1 MGVLHSGR
9 MRPGLAVLALTI
21 LAKVTVT
28 VKRNDIIIRFG
39 VKTYRNLNM
48 FLTLLLAV
56 QAILFLIFLVKKTMQ
71 RKEDVKWK
79 TEQAEKEKK
88 EKEEQAC
95 LSVKK
100 KLDSDEVNN
109 PRPR

>member
-1 MGVLHSGR
+1 MGVLRSGR

-71 RKEDVKWK
+71 RKEDVKSITHARDK
-79 TEQAEKEKK
+79 SRTGLGKR
-88 EKEEQAC
+88 
-95 LSVKK
+95 LV
-100 KLDSDEVNN
+100 L
-109 PRPR
+109 